1 MDSKWKSIRE
11 ALTGKSKF
19 IFPVVVVAAIAV
31 TVVMALGAN
40 SEKQQIVDSMSA
52 VDVSSVTSSE
62 VDEVVID
69 YESIQLTECKDQ
81 DLIKLITDYY
91 TASANGDMDKLVS
104 LVDQMDDSEYI
115 TIQEKAKYL
124 EEYRNLEIYTKQGYE
139 EGSYVVFVYNDM
151 VFKGRDIEC
160 AGVSTLY
167 VCTNEEGKYYIKNT
181 VLSEDVDNYVQNVC
195 VQEDVTALFN
205 RAKVAYNEV
214 MTQHPEMNDYI
225 KAVVDEVQKQ
235 SGVILAQKNEE
246 AKESEAGTESGEATT
261 ESGAQDSS
269 EEVASPE
276 VIPADVY
283 ATTKSAVNVR
293 ASDSEKADKV
303 GKASKG
309 LKVKVLEQRENGW
322 SKVIFE
328 EKEAFIKSE
337 FLNVI
342 QEADG
347 VETAGKVK
355 AKSNVNVRASADKEA
370 ESYGIL
376 VGGEEADLIAT
387 EGEWTKVKYK
397 GQIGYVMSEYLE

>member
-1 MDSKWKSIRE
+1 M
-11 ALTGKSKF
+11 
-19 IFPVVVVAAIAV
+19 
-31 TVVMALGAN
+31 
-40 SEKQQIVDSMSA
+40 
-52 VDVSSVTSSE
+52 
-62 VDEVVID
+62 
-69 YESIQLTECKDQ
+69 
-81 DLIKLITDYY
+81 
-91 TASANGDMDKLVS
+91 
-104 LVDQMDDSEYI
+104 
-115 TIQEKAKYL
+115 
-124 EEYRNLEIYTKQGYE
+124 
-139 EGSYVVFVYNDM
+139 
-151 VFKGRDIEC
+151 
-160 AGVSTLY
+160 
-167 VCTNEEGKYYIKNT
+167 
-181 VLSEDVDNYVQNVC
+181 DNYVQNVC
-195 VQEDVTALFN
+195 IQEDVTALFN

-214 MTQHPEMNDYI
+214 MTEHPEMNDYI

-246 AKESEAGTESGEATT
+246 KASEEAAESGEATT
-261 ESGAQDSS
+261 ESGAQESS
-269 EEVASPE
+269 AEVAVPE